1 MKRFYRGAR
10 FACASVALLLAAC
23 GGGGG
28 GGSPDLSTAPGITVS
43 PTSLSF
49 SAVHNG
55 ALPPTQVVQITISAP
70 NAAFVGVAVPAS
82 TPPTWLDYQNQ
93 ARLTGSGNNWTYTA
107 AIISTALAVGTY
119 TTTIQIGIADIK
131 QNVIAY
137 RNVQISY
144 TITASPIAASPN
156 SLNFSYVVG
165 AAAPAAQTTT
175 LMGDVGSWTASAD
188 QPWINPGSA
197 CRAAAR
203 PPSPP
208 GATRL
213 RSVSRSPFRRRVSR
227 RARRACPSRA
237 STGRRSLRSR

>member
-55 ALPPTQVVQITISAP
+55 PLPPTQVVQITISAP

-203 PPSPP
+203 E
-208 GATRL
+208 
-213 RSVSRSPFRRRVSR
+213 
-227 RARRACPSRA
+227 
-237 STGRRSLRSR
+237 